1 MQETDNSNIQ
11 EGARV
16 ITMNHRT
23 RLVIRISKQS
33 LSFAAVQPSAE
44 TTFSFEPYTVKSG
57 ISMAANI
64 REAFRNVDLLAKQW
78 DRVMVVADTEALLI
92 PIDEYQQEDQETLY
106 HHAFTH
112 HQGDKILSTVLP
124 SLSAVMLYSMNKDL
138 LQVIEDHF
146 PDVRYTHVCA
156 PVWQH
161 FHRRSFTGMNR
172 KLYGYFHDKKVDIFA
187 FTQNR
192 FRFYNRYD
200 TNNPQDAV
208 YFLLYVWKQLGMDQ
222 QKDELY
228 ISGQLPEGQTLI
240 ENLQNYLRKAYTVN
254 PSAEFNRAPLTQIK
268 GMPYDLITLFLNR

>member
-78 DRVMVVADTEALLI
+78 DRVMAVADTEVLLI

-156 PVWQH
+156 SVWQH

-228 ISGQLPEGQTLI
+228 ISGQLPEEQTLI
-240 ENLQNYLRKAYTVN
+240 ENLQKYLRKAYTVN

-268 GMPYDLITLFLNR
+268 GMPYDMITLFLNR

>member
-78 DRVMVVADTEALLI
+78 DRVMVVADTEVLLV

-156 PVWQH
+156 SVWQH

-228 ISGQLPEGQTLI
+228 ICGQLPEEQTLV
-240 ENLQNYLRKAYTVN
+240 ENLQKYLRKAYTVN

>member
-78 DRVMVVADTEALLI
+78 DRVMVVADTEVLLI
-92 PIDEYQQEDQETLY
+92 PLDEYQQEDQETLY

-156 PVWQH
+156 SVWQH

-240 ENLQNYLRKAYTVN
+240 ENLQKYLRKAYTVN

>member
-1 MQETDNSNIQ
+1 MQETDNSNIH

-78 DRVMVVADTEALLI
+78 DRVMAVADTEVLLI

-156 PVWQH
+156 SVWQH

-228 ISGQLPEGQTLI
+228 ISGQLPEEQTLI
-240 ENLQNYLRKAYTVN
+240 ENLQKYLRKAYTVN

-268 GMPYDLITLFLNR
+268 GMPYDMITLFLNR

>member
-78 DRVMVVADTEALLI
+78 DRVMVVADTEVLLI

-156 PVWQH
+156 SVWQH

-208 YFLLYVWKQLGMDQ
+208 YFLLYVWKQLVMDQ

-228 ISGQLPEGQTLI
+228 ISGQLPEEQTLI
-240 ENLQNYLRKAYTVN
+240 ENLQKYLRKAYTVN

>member
-78 DRVMVVADTEALLI
+78 DRVMVVADTEVLLV

-156 PVWQH
+156 SVWQH

-228 ISGQLPEGQTLI
+228 ISGQLPEEQTLI
-240 ENLQNYLRKAYTVN
+240 ENLQKYLRKAYTVN
-254 PSAEFNRAPLTQIK
+254 PSAEFNRAPLTQIM

>member
-78 DRVMVVADTEALLI
+78 DRVMVVADTEVLLV

-146 PDVRYTHVCA
+146 QDVRYTHVCA
-156 PVWQH
+156 SVWQH

-228 ISGQLPEGQTLI
+228 INGQLPEEQTLI
-240 ENLQNYLRKAYTVN
+240 ENLQKYLRKAYTVN

>member
-33 LSFAAVQPSAE
+33 LSFAAVQPSEE

-156 PVWQH
+156 SVWQH

-192 FRFYNRYD
+192 FRFYNRFD

-228 ISGQLPEGQTLI
+228 ICGQLPEEQTLI
-240 ENLQNYLRKAYTVN
+240 ENLQKYLRKAYTVN